1 MWPAVVRL
9 EGRRRSSTAALG
21 GAQGLVDREEHGV
34 TNPGVA
40 SHDSCRTVAQHRSG
54 TSRHAHP
61 GAHRHRD
68 PAAFCGPSSPA
79 TRWWQA
85 NLCGLRRRVP
95 PRARTGLHHQRQCSA
110 RPRNDCPGRHELG
123 ASISAH
129 QAGGDREHLGRARL
143 CGGASAGPGLREWHH
158 GSHALPGRHDRLAP
172 GYEERPPPL
181 MSRQDRSARRP
192 PNERLE
198 LTARPAS
205 LRSAWRDRLACG
217 TRNRA
222 W

>member
-1 MWPAVVRL
+1 MASRIRGWPVTIV
-9 EGRRRSSTAALG
+9 AALLPSIG
-21 GAQGLVDREEHGV
+21 QAQV
-34 TNPGVA
+34 
-40 SHDSCRTVAQHRSG
+40 G
-54 TSRHAHP
+54 TP
-61 GAHRHRD
+61 
-68 PAAFCGPSSPA
+68 
-79 TRWWQA
+79 T
-85 NLCGLRRRVP
+85 
-95 PRARTGLHHQRQCSA
+95 RARIDTVTQLPSAA
-110 RPRNDCPGRHELG
+110 RPRQQPAGGRRICVDCGGGFRPERAPAYIIKDSAARVLAMIAPGDTN
-123 ASISAH
+123 SAH
-129 QAGGDREHLGRARL
+129 PYRL
-143 CGGASAGPGLREWHH
+143 IKPEAIASAGPGLREWHH